1 MVMFTIS
8 EIRGNM
14 VIKVGFEE
22 MKRNTKSNIKSN
34 IILEVVT
41 E

>member
-14 VIKVGFEE
+14 VIRVGSEE